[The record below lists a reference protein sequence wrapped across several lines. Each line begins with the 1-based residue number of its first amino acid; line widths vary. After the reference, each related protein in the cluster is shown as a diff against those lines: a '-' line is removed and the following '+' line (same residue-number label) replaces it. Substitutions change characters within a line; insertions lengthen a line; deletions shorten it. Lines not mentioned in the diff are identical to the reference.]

1 MKPAVAALAALL
13 AVAAPAGAA
22 QRFAVIAGNDE
33 GSQGRAR
40 LWYAQKDA
48 DRMSLAL
55 RELGDFPAANMV
67 LLEGKD
73 ADAVRNAIASLDQK
87 ILQAKAGGER
97 TLLFFYY
104 SGHAGDRGLELGSSV
119 LKYSDLRALVN
130 ASPADAKVAIVDA
143 CDAGRLTQAKGAS
156 FVSAVDFALPSD
168 EVEGTAFIASSAA
181 GESAQESAAIGGSFF
196 THHFEIGL
204 RGAADAD
211 GDGQVTL
218 SEAFRY
224 TSVRTTSGTAATEAG
239 PQHPMYD
246 IKMSGRGDVVLADLR
261 RAEATLRFPPDSRA
275 TFILHGPHNL
285 LAEVPGAAEPLA
297 LALPAGRY
305 TVERR
310 APEGRAQAELTLA
323 RADVLTLPTLS
334 PTRYERARQKGGPAP
349 MVAFL
354 GGGVT
359 TVSLPGFGFAP
370 AVRAGLRAELGQF
383 GLRFHAEVATKEVTD
398 QFAHYTYWSA
408 TSGLALV
415 TPLLYGPVF
424 VEGGIMGGYGIASQ
438 SIKAPG
444 IESHTGAGP
453 LAGGVLQATMR
464 VGRMRLGLDLDVEAR
479 FFRLNDASVAK
490 PAASLSLVAL
500 FNP

>member
-1 MKPAVAALAALL
+1 MTKAVAALAALL
-13 AVAAPAGAA
+13 AAAPAMAA
-22 QRFAVIAGNDE
+22 QRFAVVAGNDE

-48 DRMSLAL
+48 ERMSVAL
-55 RELGDFPAANMV
+55 RELGDFPPANVV

-73 ADAVRNAIASLDQK
+73 ADSVRKAIASLDQK
-87 ILQAKAGGER
+87 VLQAKAGGER

-104 SGHAGDRGLELGSSV
+104 SGHAGERGLELGSSV
-119 LKYSDLRALVN
+119 LSYSDLRAMVN

-143 CDAGRLTQAKGAS
+143 CDAGRLTQTKGAS

-285 LAEVPGAAEPLA
+285 LAEVPGATEPLA

-310 APEGRAQAELTLA
+310 APEGRASAELTLA
-323 RADVLTLPTLS
+323 RADVIMLPTLS

-359 TVSLPGFGFAP
+359 SVALPSFGIAP
-370 AVRAGLRAELGQF
+370 AVRAGLRTELGQF
-383 GLRFHAEVATKEVTD
+383 GLRIHAEVARKDVADT
-398 QFAHYTYWSA
+398 ANLRYTYWSA
-408 TSGLALV
+408 TSGAALV

-438 SIKAPG
+438 SLVNG
-444 IESHTGAGP
+444 ESHTGAGP

-464 VGRMRLGLDLDVEAR
+464 MGKMRLGLDLDVEAR
-479 FFRLNDASVAK
+479 FFRLDNASVAK